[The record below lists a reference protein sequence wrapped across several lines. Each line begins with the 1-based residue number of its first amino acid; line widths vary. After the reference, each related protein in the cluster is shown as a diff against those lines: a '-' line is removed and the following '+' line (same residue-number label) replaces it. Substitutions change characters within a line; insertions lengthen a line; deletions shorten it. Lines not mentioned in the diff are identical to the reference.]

1 LKNIRVL
8 MIGPGEGI
16 MGGISTL
23 VEALLPFLEKQVSLF
38 YLPSVKWRQ
47 QKDSGKLSSR
57 NLLIVFSQYIRFLVA
72 LFRFR
77 PHIVHLHTSQG
88 IAWLKDTFFVLTGK
102 AFHARVILHMH
113 GGNFDTIYRENP
125 RILQSYTRM
134 ILGLADAVISVST
147 EWKLRLAKLIPV
159 DRVLTFKNCLDI
171 QTFPT
176 NGACKAGQAVNVLF
190 LGRIGPQKGAFD
202 LIEAIH
208 CLQPGRFDL
217 HVWMVGPEERDGDF
231 QYAQHLLEGYQL
243 ADTCEVLGPLHR
255 EKVLQ
260 LFHEASVFVLPSYY
274 EGLPMA
280 LLEAL
285 AAGLPVIATSV
296 GGIPEVVQD
305 TYNGFLISPGNIL
318 ALAGALAKLGSDT
331 DVRKIM
337 GQRSREIA
345 ERELDVRPYADKMT
359 TLYSTLVRL

>member
-1 LKNIRVL
+1 
-8 MIGPGEGI
+8 MI
-16 MGGISTL
+16 
-23 VEALLPFLEKQVSLF
+23 A
-38 YLPSVKWRQ
+38 
-47 QKDSGKLSSR
+47 
-57 NLLIVFSQYIRFLVA
+57 FSQYIRFLVA

-88 IAWLKDTFFVLTGK
+88 IAWLKDTFFVVISKT
-102 AFHARVILHMH
+102 FHVRVILHMH

-171 QTFPT
+171 QTFPS
-176 NGACKAGQAVNVLF
+176 NGACKAGHAVNVLF
-190 LGRIGPQKGAFD
+190 LGRIGPLKGAFD
-202 LIEAIH
+202 LISAIH
-208 CLQPGRFDL
+208 CLQSSRFDL
-217 HVWMVGPEERDGDF
+217 HVWMVGQEEREGDF
-231 QYAQHLLEGYQL
+231 RYAQNILGGYQL
-243 ADTCEVLGPLHR
+243 TDTCEVLGPLHR

-260 LFHEASVFVLPSYY
+260 LFHDASVFVLPSYY

-305 TYNGFLISPGNIL
+305 TYNGFLISPGNIP
-318 ALAGALAKLGSDT
+318 ALADALAKLGSDA
-331 DVRKIM
+331 DLREIM
-337 GQRSREIA
+337 GQHSREIA
-345 ERELDVRPYADKMT
+345 ERELDVRSYVDRLTA
-359 TLYSTLVRL
+359 LYSSLIGA